1 MHILHFFIED
11 VNSTLTERFE
21 EHESVIEGFFMIDEE
36 GDEFIHPKKSM
47 KNTLARD
54 C

>member
-11 VNSTLTERFE
+11 VNSTLMERFE